1 MSGAERTPATARSPA
16 LAIFLPSLAGG
27 GAERMMLNLA
37 RGAVEAGVTVDL
49 VVASGD
55 GPFRDLVPAEVELI
69 DLASG
74 RILSALPG
82 LVRYLRRR
90 RPQALLAAMDH
101 ANMVALWARALA
113 RVPTQ
118 VCVSVRSTLSQEAEN
133 APSLGGRWMPHLA
146 RIFYPAARAVIA
158 VSQGVADDLA
168 MLIGPGRARLVVI
181 PNPVVTPDLLRLA
194 GDAPDHP
201 WLGPGQPP
209 VILAAGRLAPQKD
222 YPTLIRA
229 FAALVEGRDL
239 RMVILG
245 EGPERPALEALV
257 GDLGLAGRV
266 DLPGFRENPF
276 AYMARARLF
285 VLSSAWEGLPGV
297 LIQAMACGTPVV
309 STDCPS
315 GPREI
320 LEDGRLGPLVPVG
333 DVTALAEALAR
344 TLDRPPESEVL
355 QARAADF
362 GLAPVTQLYLD
373 VLGIGGS
380 SRGSS

>member
-1 MSGAERTPATARSPA
+1 
-16 LAIFLPSLAGG
+16 
-27 GAERMMLNLA
+27 
-37 RGAVEAGVTVDL
+37 
-49 VVASGD
+49 
-55 GPFRDLVPAEVELI
+55 
-69 DLASG
+69 
-74 RILSALPG
+74 
-82 LVRYLRRR
+82 
-90 RPQALLAAMDH
+90 
-101 ANMVALWARALA
+101 
-113 RVPTQ
+113 
-118 VCVSVRSTLSQEAEN
+118 
-133 APSLGGRWMPHLA
+133 MPHLA
-146 RIFYPAARAVIA
+146 RIFYPTARAVIA

-168 MLIGPGRARLVVI
+168 RLIGPGRARLVVI

-194 GDAPDHP
+194 GEAPDHP

-229 FAALVEGRDL
+229 FAALVEGQDMRL
-239 RMVILG
+239 IILG

-257 GDLGLAGRV
+257 GDLGLSGRV
-266 DLPGFRENPF
+266 DLPGFRGNPF
-276 AYMARARLF
+276 AYMAKARLF

-320 LEDGRLGPLVPVG
+320 LVEGRLGPLVPVG
-333 DVTALAEALAR
+333 DIAALAEAMAR
-344 TLDRPPESEVL
+344 TLDRTPESEVL

-362 GLAPVTQLYLD
+362 GLATVTQLYLD

-380 SRGSS
+380 SRGST